1 MIDIISNT
9 TNDVV
14 YDEEQLCDISYDY
27 CLDILKRARTTLRG
41 IRDLARSD
49 DCRELRR
56 YWREYKRNY
65 WDYRPSWWVHAHR
78 FDSGRFVKA
87 EGVEMCDYVE
97 SQIPEIR
104 RFDDFQRCSPNDLK
118 ILYSREGFES
128 ATRLERVTEMVRLLD
143 LTEILGSLLNEG
155 LWYIEYDLR
164 EQERKEA
171 AQ

>member
-9 TNDVV
+9 TNDIV

-56 YWREYKRNY
+56 FWRESKHNY

-78 FDSGRFVKA
+78 YDSGRFVKA
-87 EGVEMCDYVE
+87 GGVEMCDYIE
-97 SQIPEIR
+97 SQIPQIR
-104 RFDDFQRCSPNDLK
+104 RFDDFQRCSPNDLR

-128 ATRLERVTEMVRLLD
+128 TTRLARVTEMMRLLD
-143 LTEILGSLLNEG
+143 LAEILKDLLTWG
-155 LWYIEYDLR
+155 LEYIEEDLR
-164 EQERKEA
+164 EQERKGA